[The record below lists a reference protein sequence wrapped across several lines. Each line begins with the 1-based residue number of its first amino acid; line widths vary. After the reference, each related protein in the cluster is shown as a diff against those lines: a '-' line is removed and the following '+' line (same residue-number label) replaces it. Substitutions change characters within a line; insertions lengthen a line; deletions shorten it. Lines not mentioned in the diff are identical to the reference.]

1 MKESLL
7 NLVDLAT
14 DFGVEGFPLNY
25 GIEVIRGPLFLSL
38 GSVGS
43 ISLCDVPF
51 TCPNQLGSGRLSV
64 LQLRS

>member
-14 DFGVEGFPLNY
+14 DFGVEGFALND
-25 GIEVIRGPLFLSL
+25 GIAVDTGAAIFSF

-51 TCPNQLGSGRLSV
+51 HLSESAWFWPLSV